1 MLRWL
6 LIIIAGAYSAVGV
19 LALLAAFVLPS
30 DGPLAAAPALL
41 VGMPWSLI
49 LGQLDLDADNL
60 AVGIALVV
68 LAIGINAGLLWWW
81 ALSRKR

>member
-1 MLRWL
+1 LAADHHRRSVFGRGC
-6 LIIIAGAYSAVGV
+6 AGAPGSLRPAVGR
-19 LALLAAFVLPS
+19 
-30 DGPLAAAPALL
+30 GTIAAAPALV

-60 AVGIALVV
+60 AVSTALVV

>member
-19 LALLAAFVLPS
+19 LVLLAAFVLPS
-30 DGPLAAAPALL
+30 DGPLAAAPALV

-60 AVGIALVV
+60 AVTTALVV